1 MSALARTIV
10 LICAHYTTFY
20 PAVKWFLQDC
30 DEVRFMDG
38 IAMICADFLAGA
50 RPASALWLTKTFADA
65 HSERLSLEEAT
76 EAPSIIAVGGEIGF
90 RVGRVAAIRPGGLA
104 IQEPVTKFSPNT
116 AGLFAGSDLAGVIGG
131 AALCHFRVIFD

>member
-20 PAVKWFLQDC
+20 RAVKWFLQDC

-65 HSERLSLEEAT
+65 HSELLSLEEAT

-90 RVGRVAAIRPGGLA
+90 RPTGGGNSAWRPRHTG
-104 IQEPVTKFSPNT
+104 
-116 AGLFAGSDLAGVIGG
+116 AGHEILSKHCRLICGQ
-131 AALCHFRVIFD
+131 